1 MLQKLK
7 RRRPSPAMV
16 VALVALVA
24 ALGGT
29 AYAAGRINGNSIVN
43 QSIGGG
49 KLKKKTL
56 TGSQVN
62 VNKLG
67 EVPLAKRTPHTFWA
81 VVHNPAGQGNATLT
95 RASDAGVMHLAARR
109 GLRPDQHLARRPER
123 DRSPHQGQNRRQ
135 PGQRLQP
142 DRRLPIGISATGRR
156 GSGPSRRDQPP
167 WTANLIFLLPFLAP
181 CGTRPSGASNC
192 AA

>member
-7 RRRPSPAMV
+7 RRRPSPAMI

-67 EVPLAKRTPHTFWA
+67 EVPLAKRTTHTFWA
-81 VVHNPAGQGNATLT
+81 VVHNPAGPGNATLT
-95 RASDAGVMHLAARR
+95 RSSDAGV
-109 GLRPDQHLARRPER
+109 
-123 DRSPHQGQNRRQ
+123 
-135 PGQRLQP
+135 
-142 DRRLPIGISATGRR
+142 ISASEANGAVDVIFPINVSDCANVAGRDNDGTSAPVAGYAQTNVAPANQNAIEVHTKDKN
-156 GSGPSRRDQPP
+156 GSPEDSDFQ
-167 WTANLIFLLPFLAP
+167 LIVICP
-181 CGTRPSGASNC
+181 
-192 AA
+192 